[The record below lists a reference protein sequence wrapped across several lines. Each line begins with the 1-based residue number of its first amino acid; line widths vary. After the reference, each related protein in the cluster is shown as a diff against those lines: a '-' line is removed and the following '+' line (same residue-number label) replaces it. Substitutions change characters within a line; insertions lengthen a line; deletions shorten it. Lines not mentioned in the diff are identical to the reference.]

1 MPTLSRRRILTGIAG
16 ALSGALTGCS
26 RSGPPRDA
34 PRSAD
39 GEELVTYSYGDAPTQ
54 VADLRLPGE
63 RSTDAVV
70 VLVHGGYWQSGYD
83 RSLED
88 AVATDLVERGW
99 PVWNLDYRAVGDG
112 GGWPETFLDVAAG
125 TDLLAEAAAEHG
137 LDLARV
143 AVVGHSAGGTLALWA
158 AARHLLPAAAP
169 GAGPV
174 VRPVAVITQAGL
186 NDLAAGARER
196 LGGGAV
202 ESLLGVGPD
211 DDPDGI
217 YRLTSPAELVPL
229 GVPTLVVTG
238 ADDTV
243 VPPEQST
250 AYAEA
255 AKAAGE
261 DVTLE
266 LVPGEGHFEHLD
278 PQSQVWT
285 TARAWLADRV
295 T

>member
-1 MPTLSRRRILTGIAG
+1 MPALSRRRVLTGITGALAG
-16 ALSGALTGCS
+16 ALAGCS
-26 RSGPPRDA
+26 RPGPQRDA
-34 PRSAD
+34 PSSAD
-39 GEELVTYSYGDAPTQ
+39 GEELRTYSYGDAPAQ
-54 VADLRLPGE
+54 VADLRLPAE
-63 RSTDAVV
+63 RATDAVV

-99 PVWNLDYRAVGDG
+99 PVWNLDYRTVGDG

-125 TDLLAEAAAEHG
+125 MDLLAEAAAEHG
-137 LDLARV
+137 LDVARV
-143 AVVGHSAGGTLALWA
+143 AFVGHSAGGALALWA

-169 GAGPV
+169 GAAPV
-174 VRPVAVITQAGL
+174 VRPLAVVTQAGL
-186 NDLAAGARER
+186 HDLATGARQG

-217 YRLTSPAELVPL
+217 YLLTSPTELLPL

-243 VPPEQST
+243 VPLEQSMT
-250 AYAEA
+250 YAEA
-255 AKAAGE
+255 ARAAGDE
-261 DVTLE
+261 VTLE
-266 LVPGEGHFEHLD
+266 VVPGEGHFEHLD
-278 PQSQVWT
+278 PRSQVWT